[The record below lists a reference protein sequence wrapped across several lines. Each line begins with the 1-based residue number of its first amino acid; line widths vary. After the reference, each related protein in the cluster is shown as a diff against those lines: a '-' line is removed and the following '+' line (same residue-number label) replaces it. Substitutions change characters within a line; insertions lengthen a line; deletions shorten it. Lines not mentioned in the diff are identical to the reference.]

1 MGFQIINDKYSN
13 GMMVWMELLAKT
25 VLGVGGMD
33 LGIHSYLVEVYLWQ
47 SGAAEGGLMAARAM
61 VAWKLGVFHRKTI
74 RKDGYVD

>member
-1 MGFQIINDKYSN
+1 
-13 GMMVWMELLAKT
+13 MMVWMELLAKT

-61 VAWKLGVFHRKTI
+61 VVWKLGVFHRKTI
-74 RKDGYVD
+74 CKRWIFGFIAAW

>member
-1 MGFQIINDKYSN
+1 MMNDRYCN
-13 GMMVWMELLAKT
+13 GMMVWMELLVAKT

-61 VAWKLGVFHRKTI
+61 VVWKLGVFHRKTI

>member
-1 MGFQIINDKYSN
+1 MKNDRYCN

-47 SGAAEGGLMAARAM
+47 SGAARAM
-61 VAWKLGVFHRKTI
+61 VVWKLGVFHRKTI
-74 RKDGYVD
+74 RKDEYLD